1 MKGSGGIAVLVF
13 VILGFFLSSSSLT
26 AENVSKDIA
35 AFRTQL
41 QLALDT
47 IHKAQSGQALD
58 TKTLSKTLSVAIINM
73 EKIRDSVKKRI
84 EDEQRRKIVVKPN
97 KADEAALKLMMRQ
110 VGEEKVEAE
119 VKKCQ
124 MRIDEIRDRLKRA
137 EELIKELMKMQA
149 QAIEQPRSILQ

>member
-1 MKGSGGIAVLVF
+1 L
-13 VILGFFLSSSSLT
+13 L

-58 TKTLSKTLSVAIINM
+58 TKTLSVAIINM
-73 EKIRDSVKKRI
+73 EKIQDSVKKRV
-84 EDEQRRKIVVKPN
+84 EAEQRRKIVVKPN

-110 VGEEKVEAE
+110 VKEEEFEAE
-119 VKKCQ
+119 VKKGQ